1 LELQSYPRLQ
11 TAVFSLYFLVIGHVS
26 RAWLTIGLSIRI
38 AMSLGLHLRNEVPG
52 VDANRKETLEKM
64 WWSLHSIETLV
75 SSITGRPPTISI
87 EDTTVPLPQ
96 KSRSDEQPPSKR
108 SLSHAAQ
115 VSSETSSRAS
125 SSTMP
130 VDYLNSNLSIAL
142 LTQKALNGLY
152 SPRIAMRSWQV
163 WLPQIP
169 SFSQA

>member
-1 LELQSYPRLQ
+1 
-11 TAVFSLYFLVIGHVS
+11 VS

-87 EDTTVPLPQ
+87 EDTTVPLP
-96 KSRSDEQPPSKR
+96 KESSPDDQPSSKR
-108 SLSHAAQ
+108 SMSNAAQ
-115 VSSETSSRAS
+115 MSSETSSRAS
-125 SSTMP
+125 SSTTL
-130 VDYLNSNLSIAL
+130 VDFLNSNLRIAL

-163 WLPQIP
+163 RLPRTP
-169 SFSQA
+169 FLSQAWYSGSAYLWLQRIGG